1 MYDPKI
7 EELINAAL
15 ADGVLTEKEKQ
26 VLFKKAESMGIDL
39 DEFEMVLQ
47 SKLYDKQKEIDKAKA
62 ESTASPKSNKMGDI
76 KKCPVCGAIV
86 SSYQATCK
94 ECGYEFSD
102 LKANSSSQLLANK
115 LEEARNKIDRS
126 TFKGIGAQEEYD
138 EAVFNLQQ
146 EIITTFPIP
155 STKAD
160 LFEFLASLEPRTKDS
175 DSYSQKFRE
184 CYRKAELLFPGD
196 PMFTPFA
203 ETLQELKRKEEEWEA
218 EQKKGC
224 LRSFFGGCF
233 GMIAGFVMLGGASLA
248 ILLLLI
254 P

>member
-26 VLFKKAESMGIDL
+26 VLFKRAESMGIDL

-62 ESTASPKSNKMGDI
+62 GSTASPKSNKMGDI

-126 TFKGIGAQEEYD
+126 MYKYQEDYED
-138 EAVFNLQQ
+138 AVQDVQQ
-146 EIITTFPIP
+146 EVITTFPIP

-175 DSYSQKFRE
+175 DPYRQKFKE

-196 PMFTPFA
+196 PMFVPFA
-203 ETLQELKRKEEEWEA
+203 ETQQKLKRQEEEWEA
-218 EQKKGC
+218 DQKKGC
-224 LRSFFGGCF
+224 LRSFFSNCF

>member
-126 TFKGIGAQEEYD
+126 KYKYQEEYE
-138 EAVFNLQQ
+138 EALYDIQH

-175 DSYSQKFRE
+175 DSYRQKFQE

-203 ETLQELKRKEEEWEA
+203 ETQQELKRKQEEREA
-218 EQKKGC
+218 EAKKGC

>member
-26 VLFKKAESMGIDL
+26 VLFKRAESMGIDL

-62 ESTASPKSNKMGDI
+62 GSTASPKSNKMGDI

-126 TFKGIGAQEEYD
+126 QYDDDFAYENAVGDAQED
-138 EAVFNLQQ
+138 
-146 EIITTFPIP
+146 IIETFPIP
-155 STKAD
+155 NTKAD
-160 LFEFLASLEPRTKDS
+160 LFEFLASLEPRLQVYVYK
-175 DSYSQKFRE
+175 QKFQE
-184 CYRKAELLFPGD
+184 CARKAELLFPGD
-196 PMFTPFA
+196 PMFAPFI
-203 ETLQELKRKEEEWEA
+203 EKRRELEK
-218 EQKKGC
+218 KKGC
-224 LRSFFGGCF
+224 FGVV
-233 GMIAGFVMLGGASLA
+233 IGFVVVGGASLA
-248 ILLLLI
+248 SLLVL
-254 P
+254 

>member
-26 VLFKKAESMGIDL
+26 VLFKRAESMGIDL

-126 TFKGIGAQEEYD
+126 MFDEQCSYDNAVGELQEE
-138 EAVFNLQQ
+138 
-146 EIITTFPIP
+146 IIETFPIP
-155 STKAD
+155 NTKAD
-160 LFEFLASLEPRTKDS
+160 LFEFLTSLEPRLRVYVYK
-175 DSYSQKFRE
+175 QKFQE
-184 CYRKAELLFPGD
+184 CARKAELLFPDD
-196 PMFTPFA
+196 PMFAPFI
-203 ETLQELKRKEEEWEA
+203 EKMRELEKK
-218 EQKKGC
+218 KKGC
-224 LRSFFGGCF
+224 FGV
-233 GMIAGFVMLGGASLA
+233 IIGFVVVGGASLA
-248 ILLLLI
+248 SLLI